1 MIVAAG
7 SGVIAWLQLRRAPKR
22 SHGSPIH
29 DPAQLHKS
37 KVSSIGFLQAP
48 SGRLP
53 EHVRGRDT
61 LLVTLSETVRRP
73 DGNVHVITGMG
84 GVGKSAVALKIA
96 EYAVKIG
103 QEAWWVASSKTSPL
117 TSTLLGLARYLGASP
132 IEVEE
137 CLAGIRN
144 SSDLLWQYL
153 ERRHHWVLIIDNADD
168 IDEFTIGSRLAK
180 DGNGWL
186 RSTKNGLLV
195 VTSRSSDP
203 SRWGSHIRM
212 HKLNVL
218 SNSESAQVLLDLAP
232 EGGSQESACQ
242 LAAKLGGLPLALRH
256 AGLYLAQP
264 FVAEHTFDAYLSK
277 FIHNMTELMPSHL
290 NAQEDE
296 RSLLR
301 STWDLS
307 LSVLERQR
315 IVDARRIFRLLCVF
329 SAPDPIPLIP
339 IQTAVQKSILPRN
352 VLAETLPALENMG
365 LFASQEVEP
374 HSEKELAPDKAIT
387 LHPLVAEGV
396 CSDSTTDEIAI
407 AISLLAKIISAAIL
421 ELDRSNPTTWPVWV
435 MLVPHLSQVLAN
447 PITRSLGEDS
457 VNELLHSCARVVS
470 TLAIASE
477 HPKSEDLV
485 EQIRPYVALFPT
497 VSIVSITARYCI
509 AHANRTRSFSI
520 AGEDEFREILDLQ
533 VRLLGKAHPDSLHS
547 RHNLAHTLA
556 ANGRLDEAI
565 TQFKE
570 TIDLR
575 TRVLGPTTDV
585 TLSSR
590 RALLFWLIRAGRAAE
605 AKQQLDAL
613 AHLTVNLWSADYP
626 AALSL
631 RCSAAAIRI
640 IEHDIDGLDKELND
654 ILKQQTKVIGEGHEE
669 TLVTRMALA
678 DVYELQGKLFKAKEQ
693 LSIVLSHRQR
703 LLGPDHPIVQALQN
717 RLSSTSL
724 SGRQSSK

>member
-1 MIVAAG
+1 
-7 SGVIAWLQLRRAPKR
+7 
-22 SHGSPIH
+22 
-29 DPAQLHKS
+29 
-37 KVSSIGFLQAP
+37 
-48 SGRLP
+48 
-53 EHVRGRDT
+53 
-61 LLVTLSETVRRP
+61 
-73 DGNVHVITGMG
+73 MG

-96 EYAVKIG
+96 EYAGKIG
-103 QEAWWVASSKTSPL
+103 HEAWWVASSKTSPL

-153 ERRHHWVLIIDNADD
+153 ERRRHWVLVIDNADD
-168 IDEFTIGSRLAK
+168 IGEFTIGSRLAK

-195 VTSRSSDP
+195 ITSRSSDP

-232 EGGSQESACQ
+232 EGGSQESARQ
-242 LAAKLGGLPLALRH
+242 LAAKLGDLPLALRH

-290 NAQEDE
+290 NSQEDE

-307 LSVLERQR
+307 LSVLERQS
-315 IVDARRIFRLLCVF
+315 IVDARRIFRLLCMF
-329 SAPDPIPLIP
+329 SAPDPIPLVP
-339 IQTAVQKSILPRN
+339 IQTAARKSILPRN
-352 VLAETLPALENMG
+352 ILTEILPALENMG
-365 LFASQEVEP
+365 LLASQEVKP
-374 HSEKELAPDKAIT
+374 PSEKELAPDKAIT

-396 CSDSTTDEIAI
+396 CSDSTTGEIAI
-407 AISLLAKIISAAIL
+407 AIRLLVEIISAAIL

-447 PITRSLGEDS
+447 PITRSLREDS

-520 AGEDEFREILDLQ
+520 AGGDEFRKILELQ
-533 VRLLGKAHPDSLHS
+533 VKLLGKDHPDSLHT

-556 ANGRLDEAI
+556 ANGRLDESI
-565 TQFKE
+565 IQFEE

-590 RALLFWLIRAGRAAE
+590 RALLFWLIRPAGQQ
-605 AKQQLDAL
+605 KQNNNW
-613 AHLTVNLWSADYP
+613 TRW
-626 AALSL
+626 LSL
-631 RCSAAAIRI
+631 PSICGPQI
-640 IEHDIDGLDKELND
+640 I
-654 ILKQQTKVIGEGHEE
+654 
-669 TLVTRMALA
+669 
-678 DVYELQGKLFKAKEQ
+678 Q
-693 LSIVLSHRQR
+693 LLSRYAIVL
-703 LLGPDHPIVQALQN
+703 PP
-717 RLSSTSL
+717 
-724 SGRQSSK
+724 